1 MDCEVS
7 MMSSHLALPRVGHLK
22 EVFHMFAYLKAHS
35 NTELVFDPTP
45 VDFDRNLFERQ
56 DWSYSPYGYEG
67 LSETLPEGMPIP
79 HGPSMTIRVYVDSD
93 HAGDLIT
100 HRSHTGFIVFLN
112 NLPIYWS
119 SKKQGSCE
127 TSTFGSKFVAM
138 KQATEYVRGLRF
150 KLQMFGITVDE
161 PAFVF
166 GDNQSVL
173 ANTSAPASTLKKKSN
188 AIAYHFVREGCA
200 RDEWRTAY
208 INTHENVA
216 DLFTKPLPSGE
227 KQTKFIRMILHHI

>member
-1 MDCEVS
+1 
-7 MMSSHLALPRVGHLK
+7 
-22 EVFHMFAYLKAHS
+22 
-35 NTELVFDPTP
+35 
-45 VDFDRNLFERQ
+45 
-56 DWSYSPYGYEG
+56 
-67 LSETLPEGMPIP
+67 
-79 HGPSMTIRVYVDSD
+79 
-93 HAGDLIT
+93 
-100 HRSHTGFIVFLN
+100 
-112 NLPIYWS
+112 
-119 SKKQGSCE
+119 
-127 TSTFGSKFVAM
+127 M
-138 KQATEYVRGLRF
+138 KQATEYVCGLRF

-216 DLFTKPLPSGE
+216 DLFTKPLPSRE
-227 KQTKFIRMILHHI
+227 KRTKFIRMILHHI